1 MPPTQSTR
9 YSLSCAALPSFRK
22 IIANSHGEDF
32 VDFCMLNCWSVLCL
46 GAPTLELLSKPFK
59 WYSFFFLL
67 CFLYLYMFVL
77 PPKLRT
83 EIYLFT
89 IYGPI

>member
-1 MPPTQSTR
+1 MPPAQSTR

-46 GAPTLELLSKPFK
+46 GAQ
-59 WYSFFFLL
+59 
-67 CFLYLYMFVL
+67 
-77 PPKLRT
+77 
-83 EIYLFT
+83 
-89 IYGPI
+89 